1 MAEYLLNFM
10 RDEAK
15 IQSTIVTINTM
26 LDQYFKN
33 N

>member
-15 IQSTIVTINTM
+15 IQPTIVTINTM
-26 LDQYFKN
+26 IDQYFKN